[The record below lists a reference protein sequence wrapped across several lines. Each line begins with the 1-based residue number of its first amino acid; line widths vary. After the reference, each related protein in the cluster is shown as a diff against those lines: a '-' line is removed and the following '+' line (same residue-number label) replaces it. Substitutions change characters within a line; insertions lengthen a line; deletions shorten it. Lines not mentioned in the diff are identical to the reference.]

1 MKVILKENKEHLGF
15 KDEVIEVKN
24 GYARN
29 YLIPKGIATLA
40 TPSAIKVLEENL
52 RQSAVKNQK
61 VQDEAQKTADALNEM
76 VVKVMVKSGEK
87 GKIFGSV
94 TTAQLAEAIGKA
106 GHKVDKKYIK
116 INGGAIKDVGSY
128 EAIARLHKDVDATV
142 KFDVMDDGTGK
153 KSKPKAKP
161 AKAAP
166 AKKEAPVV
174 EESADAEVK
183 AEAKEETTEE

>member
-29 YLIPKGIATLA
+29 YLIPKGIASLA
-40 TPSAIKVLEENL
+40 TPSAVKVLEENL
-52 RQSAVKNQK
+52 RQSAVKNK
-61 VQDEAQKTADALNEM
+61 TIQDEAQKTADALNEM
-76 VVKVMVKSGEK
+76 VIKVKVKSGGK

-94 TTAQLAEAIGKA
+94 TTAQLAEAIEKA

-128 EAIARLHKDVDATV
+128 EAIARLHKDVAATV
-142 KFDVMDDGTGK
+142 KFDVVDDGTGK
-153 KSKPKAKP
+153 KAKPKAKP

-166 AKKEAPVV
+166 VKKEAPVAD
-174 EESADAEVK
+174 ESTDVEVK
-183 AEAKEETTEE
+183 AEAKEETTED